1 MRPARLSRT
10 CLSLLALP
18 LLALPALAETPLEKA
33 LAAPTDGPDYLFD
46 IKIDDGT
53 LKGEAQIDPTRPE
66 GKRLTLL
73 SPDPAT
79 LTGDAAKT
87 YEALQAKTSGD
98 NIWCSTFDENIPADA
113 KLISESGEAAVYSF
127 TPLAGDNKDMEK
139 IYKHLTGRVTVSR
152 ETPAILSFEMFA
164 EKPFKPAMIAKVDS
178 FSLKADCTPAPDGR
192 TYISAF
198 ALDVSGNAMMQ
209 PFTQSDHREVTK
221 LVALP
226 GDAALTSGDK

>member
-1 MRPARLSRT
+1 MRLT
-10 CLSLLALP
+10 CLSRLPLMALP
-18 LLALPALAETPLEKA
+18 LIALPALAETPLEKA
-33 LAAPTDGPDYLFD
+33 LAAPTDGPAYRFD

-66 GKRLTLL
+66 GERLTLV

-79 LTGDAAKT
+79 LKGDAAET
-87 YEALQAKTSGD
+87 YAKLQARTSGE
-98 NIWCSTFDENIPADA
+98 NLWCTSFTANIPADA

-127 TPLAGDNKDMEK
+127 TPLASEDKDLEK
-139 IYKHLTGRVTVSR
+139 VYKHLTGRVTVSK
-152 ETPAILSFEMFA
+152 EKPAILAFEMFA
-164 EKPFKPAMIAKVDS
+164 EKPFKPAMVAKVDS

-209 PFTQSDHREVTK
+209 PFSQSDHREVTK

-226 GDAALTSGDK
+226 GDATLTAGDK